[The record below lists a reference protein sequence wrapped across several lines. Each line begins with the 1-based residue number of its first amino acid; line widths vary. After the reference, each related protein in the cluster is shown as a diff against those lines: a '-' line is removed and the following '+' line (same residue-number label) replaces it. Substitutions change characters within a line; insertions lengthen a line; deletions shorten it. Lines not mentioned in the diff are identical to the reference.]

1 MIQNKEDHQ
10 EEEEEEEE
18 HGRGNDGD
26 NINGKPYNKIKTKT
40 CNAK

>member
-10 EEEEEEEE
+10 EEEKEEEE

-26 NINGKPYNKIKTKT
+26 NIIIKSYFGKREK
-40 CNAK
+40 